1 MNKLEIHN
9 RLKEAR
15 KILNLNQLVIATD
28 LGIQQKTISEIE
40 NGKILNIPNTYIYY
54 FYQKGISL
62 EWIYENKGPMMLE
75 SDNAAGI
82 TSKKSQTSAFNTL
95 FDNFNQAEPELV
107 KIPEIKPEK
116 EEQGTPNTELFER
129 LVDSKD
135 LTIKSLLAYIQSVE
149 NNLEFVK
156 GLLVGKK

>member
-1 MNKLEIHN
+1 MNKLEIHT

-62 EWIYENKGPMMLE
+62 EWIYENKGPMLLE
-75 SDNAAGI
+75 GANSISN
-82 TSKKSQTSAFNTL
+82 SEKKSQTSVFNTL
-95 FDNFNQAEPELV
+95 FDNFNQAESEIDKL
-107 KIPEIKPEK
+107 PEIKPKK
-116 EEQGTPNTELFER
+116 EIQVTLNTDLFER
-129 LVDSKD
+129 LLDSKD
-135 LTIKSLLAYIQSVE
+135 FTIKSLLAYIQSVE
-149 NNLEFVK
+149 NNLEFIK
-156 GLLVGKK
+156 GLLVAKK

>member
-15 KILNLNQLVIATD
+15 KVLNLNQLVIAAD

-62 EWIYENKGPMMLE
+62 EWIYENKAPMMTE
-75 SDNAAGI
+75 NINS
-82 TSKKSQTSAFNTL
+82 TSNSEKKSQTSAFNTL
-95 FDNFNQAEPELV
+95 FDNFNQVEPEVV
-107 KIPEIKPEK
+107 KTPEIKPKK
-116 EEQGTPNTELFER
+116 EEQSIQNDDLFER

>member
-40 NGKILNIPNTYIYY
+40 NGKILNIPNTYLYY
-54 FYQKGISL
+54 FYKKGISL
-62 EWIYENKGPMMLE
+62 EWIYEKKEPMMIE
-75 SDNAAGI
+75 SVDRLTKQENKNYPLALD
-82 TSKKSQTSAFNTL
+82 TL
-95 FDNFNQAEPELV
+95 FDNFHEREHEV
-107 KIPEIKPEK
+107 KTPDIKNEK
-116 EEQGTPNTELFER
+116 EGQGYQKTDMVER
-129 LVDSKD
+129 LIDSKD
-135 LTIKSLLAYIQSVE
+135 YTIKSLLAYIQSVE

-156 GLLVGKK
+156 NLLLQKK

>member
-9 RLKEAR
+9 RLREAR
-15 KILNLNQLVIATD
+15 KKLNLNQLVIATD

-62 EWIYENKGPMMLE
+62 EWIYENKSPMMIE
-75 SDNAAGI
+75 NIASTASTD
-82 TSKKSQTSAFNTL
+82 KKGQTSAFNTL
-95 FDNFNQAEPELV
+95 FDNFNQVEKAV
-107 KIPEIKPEK
+107 IKTPEIKPVK
-116 EEQGTPNTELFER
+116 EEQGVKNADLFER

-149 NNLEFVK
+149 SNLEFVK
-156 GLLVGKK
+156 GLLLGKK